1 MTISLPARV
10 HEPEGAR
17 KAHGDLIDR
26 LAPWFYRA
34 DPLADEA
41 VAALERDA
49 AWASVRKAL
58 RHGIDQV
65 PHASEPLRALFAS
78 LDEVPIWVD
87 RARADQAGR
96 ILFRAGTIGA
106 IVLGAR
112 SLLAGYCSPAG
123 NKPLIWVGRMGG
135 PGQSQRLAETSRFV
149 TAVCAPGGLQR
160 LGEGFALC
168 VHVRLMHA
176 KVRYLIGQTGRWRPE
191 LWGAPINQHDMMATS
206 LLFSQFFVDGLRR
219 FGLRVTGQE
228 ALDWLHLWRWASTL
242 LGVETSLLPV
252 TEREARAL
260 IDLIERTQ
268 GEPDEDSRKL
278 ARAMLDGIPVQFP
291 GGQQLAEGLCRALLG
306 DRLADGLHLSRTPMR
321 HAVRATS
328 LVVAPL
334 DRLRA
339 RSQAVERW
347 LVRVGQR
354 SWDEAIERSRTGALA
369 FRPPESLV
377 EAGGR

>member
-10 HEPEGAR
+10 FRPDEAHR
-17 KAHGDLIDR
+17 AHGDLIDR
-26 LAPWFYRA
+26 LAPWFYRT

-41 VAALERDA
+41 VAALERDR
-49 AWASVRKAL
+49 AWASVRQAL

-65 PHASEPLRALFAS
+65 PQAPGPLRALFAS

-87 RARADQAGR
+87 RARADRAGR
-96 ILFRAGTIGA
+96 ILFRAGTFGA

-123 NKPLIWVGRMGG
+123 NKPLVWVGRMGG

-149 TAVCAPGGLQR
+149 TAVCAPRGLQR
-160 LGEGFALC
+160 QGEGFTLC

-176 KVRYLIGQTGRWRPE
+176 KVRYLIGQTGRWQPE

-206 LLFSQFFVDGLRR
+206 LLFSQYFIDGLRL
-219 FGLRVTGQE
+219 FGLHVAPEE

-252 TEREARAL
+252 TEAEARGL
-260 IDLIERTQ
+260 LDLIERTQ
-268 GEPDEDSRKL
+268 GLPDEDSRKL
-278 ARAMLDGIPVQFP
+278 AKAMLAGVPVRFA
-291 GGQQLAEGLCRALLG
+291 GGEQLVEGLCRALLG
-306 DRLADGLHLSRTPMR
+306 DRLADGLQLGRTPLR
-321 HAVRATS
+321 HTVRATS
-328 LVVAPL
+328 LVVRPL

-339 RSQAVERW
+339 RSRTVERW

-354 SWDEAIERSRTGALA
+354 SWDEAIERSRTDALA
-369 FRPPESLV
+369 FRPPESLT
-377 EAGGR
+377 EPASR